1 MCQAGAAPKA
11 LDLAAMM
18 LKKAG
23 AGDLTF
29 HPVRFMGIPEPKS
42 IRILV
47 VTVTGWGVDSKLY
60 MKLLMFV
67 FFPVFLNE
75 L

>member
-23 AGDLTF
+23 AGDLYPST
-29 HPVRFMGIPEPKS
+29 
-42 IRILV
+42 L
-47 VTVTGWGVDSKLY
+47 
-60 MKLLMFV
+60 
-67 FFPVFLNE
+67 
-75 L
+75 